1 MSSKFTTVRL
11 VIEGDR
17 YEIMVNPDSALAY
30 KTGKAI
36 EPSQV
41 IGIDEV
47 FSDANKGLRAPG
59 EKLKK
64 HFGTDD
70 HAKAAVEV
78 LRREEPV
85 HLQQSDLVQVRHER
99 EGHVAGPLL
108 VLDVVEV

>member
-17 YEIMVNPDSALAY
+17 YEILVNPDADLSY
-30 KTGKAI
+30 KTGKAV

-47 FSDANKGLRAPG
+47 FSDANRGLRAPG
-59 EKLKK
+59 DRLKK

-70 HAKAAVEV
+70 HAKAAET
-78 LRREEPV
+78 P
-85 HLQQSDLVQVRHER
+85 Q
-99 EGHVAGPLL
+99 ALL
-108 VLDVVEV
+108 VLLSQDQGPTNLL